1 MLCLR
6 SSVMKI
12 AAMIMS
18 TLPVD
23 TAAIRPLKS
32 ICEKLI
38 FLPR

>member
-12 AAMIMS
+12 AATIMS
-18 TLPVD
+18 TFPVA

-32 ICEKLI
+32 IWLNLT